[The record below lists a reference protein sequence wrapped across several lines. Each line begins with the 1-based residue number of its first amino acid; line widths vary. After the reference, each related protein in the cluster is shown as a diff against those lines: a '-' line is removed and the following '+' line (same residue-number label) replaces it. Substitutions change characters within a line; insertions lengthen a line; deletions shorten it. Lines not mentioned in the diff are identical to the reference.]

1 MNLFAHPMAGMA
13 AAGAIGF
20 AMASHAWGLWLG
32 AVTGAAEAS
41 QKRFADV
48 APQAEPK
55 AAAPVGLKL
64 VVSKPAVA
72 KAPVA
77 ARKVVAKA
85 AEPTKAVSA
94 VMVRPAAL
102 AKPAAADD
110 LKALSGIG
118 PKLEKVLNGLGIWT
132 YGQISALN
140 AAEIA
145 WLDAEFG
152 FAGRIDR
159 DGWVEQ
165 AKALQQSK

>member
-94 VMVRPAAL
+94 AMVRPTAM
-102 AKPAAADD
+102 AKPVAADD